1 MKWWEAT
8 AHLKRTP
15 LLWSL
20 GFKTPRIK
28 LPSCS
33 RARLDRPSEAPVSR
47 SCQNS
52 LVAPCRSS
60 HSWDDKFC
68 RDKIPSGY
76 QKLRL
81 NPLNGGSNRKII
93 CVYIYVCIYI
103 MHVCVYIY
111 AYIAMFGY
119 RREIFK
125 SSIFLGCQT
134 HGLETHHLI
143 PRFSPIFTL
152 SINKRPSS
160 LTHQGNMT
168 HENQDATMG
177 TPTMILHVL

>member
-1 MKWWEAT
+1 MPE
-8 AHLKRTP
+8 LLGGSVSEQP
-15 LLWSL
+15 LL
-20 GFKTPRIK
+20 
-28 LPSCS
+28 
-33 RARLDRPSEAPVSR
+33 
-47 SCQNS
+47 
-52 LVAPCRSS
+52 
-60 HSWDDKFC
+60 DDKFC
-68 RDKIPSGY
+68 RDKVLSGY

-93 CVYIYVCIYI
+93 CVYIYIYI
-103 MHVCVYIY
+103 CMYIYIYICMYTYIY

-119 RREIFK
+119 RRGIFK

-168 HENQDATMG
+168 HENQDAT
-177 TPTMILHVL
+177 LW